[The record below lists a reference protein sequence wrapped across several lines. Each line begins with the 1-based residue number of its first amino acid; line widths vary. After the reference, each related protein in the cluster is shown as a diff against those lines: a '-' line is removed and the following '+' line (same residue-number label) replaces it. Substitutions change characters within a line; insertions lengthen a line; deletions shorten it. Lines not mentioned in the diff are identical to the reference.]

1 MAWVEIEGYPDTRM
15 EIKLPKVVDPI
26 PRLVITDKIIG
37 YTCQFIYGAEWDIEY
52 DSIVVPVYR
61 MDLEVL
67 GKSTKSY
74 GVTRDSW
81 YSRGEIK
88 SDWTDDDYE
97 LTNRHFEPDNGNV
110 NLFSTIPL
118 NYHGIDAFS
127 LRQKINKDTSKL
139 NAEPHTEKMN
149 TKANGK
155 FIDDYR
161 ENLSIA
167 TGVMIHIGGYYHNVD
182 YNKDRLGGSYGCF
195 GFIPK
200 HQMNSK
206 STMEEWKKTILMKQ

>member
-1 MAWVEIEGYPDTRM
+1 M
-15 EIKLPKVVDPI
+15 ELM
-26 PRLVITDKIIG
+26 L
-37 YTCQFIYGAEWDIEY
+37 
-52 DSIVVPVYR
+52 
-61 MDLEVL
+61 
-67 GKSTKSY
+67 
-74 GVTRDSW
+74 
-81 YSRGEIK
+81 
-88 SDWTDDDYE
+88 
-97 LTNRHFEPDNGNV
+97 
-110 NLFSTIPL
+110 
-118 NYHGIDAFS
+118 FS

-206 STMEEWKKTILMKQ
+206 STMEEWKKNNTYETVKTSNEDYKKFLNDVANFKGKQEELHVLIIKRENVEKFRVLEDQ